1 MRVCRASARGKGL
14 HLARSEHGKA
24 SLCKASS
31 QQHAG
36 TPASIAFARALL
48 EHGAAWWIG
57 RRAGQLAA
65 AQRRWKGWVA
75 GRGRGRRG
83 WRPLV
88 AGRRRERLR
97 LTRSPTP
104 SEEGAARWEVAR
116 GFVGR

>member
-36 TPASIAFARALL
+36 TPVSIAFARALL

-65 AQRRWKGWVA
+65 AQRRW
-75 GRGRGRRG
+75 R
-83 WRPLV
+83 
-88 AGRRRERLR
+88 
-97 LTRSPTP
+97 
-104 SEEGAARWEVAR
+104 
-116 GFVGR
+116 